1 VSGHSAKTLTDDIR
15 ALARMLLDHPEA
27 GPIIRDAG
35 VRRDFTEEE
44 EAFVG
49 ELARNSPMMELFRPY
64 KTQWGWSARGALDS
78 PNVGIGLARQIADGL
93 IESVDAPQA
102 TDLIERNK
110 VLPPEPGTS
119 DSPDF
124 HKRQVPFPIFYK
136 VLLEFLQTP
145 DLKQGLHDYKFFD
158 VAEEGYHNHARLRD
172 KLRGPAQ
179 RHLFRYG
186 EIALPDF
193 LDVCAAHFGGHID
206 VHDVQ
211 SLKAFLEKSSHN
223 SGVNTRGIL

>member
-1 VSGHSAKTLTDDIR
+1 MSEHSNDTLTDDIR
-15 ALARMLLDHPEA
+15 SLARMLLNHPEA

-44 EAFVG
+44 EALVG
-49 ELARNSPMMELFRPY
+49 DLARNSPMMEIFRSY
-64 KTQWGWSARGALDS
+64 KTPTGWSARGAWDS
-78 PNVGIGLARQIADGL
+78 PNVAIGLARQIADGL

-110 VLPPEPGTS
+110 VLPPEPDAF
-119 DSPDF
+119 DSPSYRQ
-124 HKRQVPFPIFYK
+124 RQVPFAIFYK
-136 VLLEFLQTP
+136 VLLEYLETP
-145 DLKQGLHDYKFFD
+145 GLKQGLHDLKYFD
-158 VAEEGYHNHARLRD
+158 VAEEGYHNQARLRD
-172 KLRGPAQ
+172 ELRAPAQ

-193 LDVCAAHFGGHID
+193 LEVCAAHFGGYID
-206 VHDVQ
+206 AHDIP

-223 SGVNTRGIL
+223 SGVDAERVV